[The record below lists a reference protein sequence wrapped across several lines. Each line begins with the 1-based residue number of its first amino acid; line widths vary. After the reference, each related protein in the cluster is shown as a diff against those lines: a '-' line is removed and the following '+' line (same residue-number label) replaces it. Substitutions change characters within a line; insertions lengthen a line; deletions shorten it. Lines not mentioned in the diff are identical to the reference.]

1 MKPNR
6 KARDLLIMQDLQ
18 RELRALK
25 RTVKKQ
31 ETEIS
36 SLQSSNAALQS
47 SNITLTND
55 NANIQATN
63 ADLLRNNA
71 DLLRNNATLLT
82 ANQALNQDNNY
93 KKFELDI
100 AMSLVEGLGE
110 KRGKLENQVRK
121 LTNKCQDLKS
131 ECKSLEAKEFL
142 SRVRCAMLLPDSEYV
157 GKTWGEMFQKFERKD
172 WPGWHRVIDIAH
184 QNRLY
189 DLPPDFK
196 IESDVEDDN

>member
-1 MKPNR
+1 MKPSR

-63 ADLLRNNA
+63 S

-131 ECKSLEAKEFL
+131 ECKSLEAKEYL